1 MPTSEAR
8 KKANRKWDAENMAT
22 IACRLKKEQAE
33 KFKRLAESKGTTA
46 NQMIKEYVLAQIA
59 EEEQK

>member
-33 KFKRLAESKGTTA
+33 KFKQLAESRRTTA

-59 EEEQK
+59 GEEQK

>member
-22 IACRLKKEQAE
+22 IACRLKKEQAD
-33 KFKRLAESKGTTA
+33 KFKQLAKSRGATA
-46 NQMIKEYVLAQIA
+46 NQMIKEYILAQIA
-59 EEEQK
+59 GEEQK

>member
-1 MPTSEAR
+1 MATSEAR

-33 KFKRLAESKGTTA
+33 RFKQIAAEQGMTA
-46 NQMIKEYVLAQIA
+46 NQMLKKFIVEQI
-59 EEEQK
+59 EKNS

>member
-1 MPTSEAR
+1 MATSEAR

-33 KFKRLAESKGTTA
+33 RFKQIAAEQGMTA
-46 NQMIKEYVLAQIA
+46 NQMLKKFIVEQI
-59 EEEQK
+59 EKNR